1 MATPSQAHTQR
12 MDTLVGKTVGHYEVF
27 ENLGAGGMGLVY
39 GARDTR
45 LGRPVAIKV
54 LPDEVA
60 KDTVHLHRLKREA
73 RALAAV
79 NHPNIAA
86 IYGIEDD
93 DPSGCFLVLE
103 RVDGETLAAR
113 LKRGPLPLVD
123 ALRIGHSIAAALQ
136 AAHEKGIV
144 HRDLKPANVMV
155 SASGVVK
162 VLDFGIARLVPA
174 GSSGDRPSDETVT
187 ALTQPGRVIGT
198 PAYMSPEQIRGAE
211 QDERTDIFAFGC
223 VLYESLAGTRAFRGA
238 TPHEVMA
245 SVLFTE
251 PNWHALPGGTPPP
264 VRALLARCL
273 EKDASARY
281 RDMGDVREMVE
292 ALIEGRSVESVP
304 ASRTEPDAKRH
315 NLPVQLTSFVG
326 RSLEIAECT
335 HRLSQG
341 RLLTLTGVGGSGKS
355 RLMLQVAEGL
365 IDRYPGG
372 IWFVDLSAFS
382 DPTRAAA
389 TLAAALGLR
398 QAPGESLS
406 QTVTTYLRERS
417 ALVLFDNC
425 EHLLAPMA
433 EQIRA
438 LLRECPHLRILAT
451 SREALHIDGE
461 RTYTVPPLSL
471 PDARRGDPESAGASE
486 AVRLFVDRARLVRPG
501 FELDDQSAPIV
512 AEICRRLDGIPL
524 ALELAAARMKL
535 LSAAEIH
542 TRLEDRFRLLGGGTR
557 SAVSRHQTLRAT
569 IQWSY
574 DHLTAGEQGLLRGLS
589 VFAGGW
595 TLEAATA
602 LGGDG
607 RDEVE
612 TLDLLTALAE
622 KSLVLIDSASA
633 AGSRYRFLETVR
645 QYALETLRE
654 AAEEKRWR
662 NAHLNYMLALVE
674 RAEPELIGPHQE
686 AWFKQLDVEHENILS
701 AMGWCEH
708 ADEGAAKAL
717 RMGGALWRFWW
728 FGGHFA
734 LGLATLRTALDRDGT
749 AAATPERAQA
759 LYAAAQMAREM
770 GDHGQA
776 RDLFHQSLDVATALG
791 DPSRIA
797 RAYNGLGN
805 TAEYAGD
812 YASARKYHEMAL
824 ALSRQ
829 LGNKRAVAIDL
840 HNLGIVLMIQ
850 KEFDAARP
858 MFEEGLEVFR
868 GIGDVNSVQATVTHL
883 ATIAA
888 QTKQFP
894 AACRYFA
901 ESFQLAEE
909 LPSQPLTADSLESF
923 AVMAVEMGATEL
935 AATILGTAGAVRE
948 KTAYALSVETKI
960 VLEAT
965 HARIRSQLGEARQAA
980 LDAEGRGM
988 TFEAAVRLV
997 RDWLADAVTH
1007 AGAPAPDL
1015 P

>member
-1 MATPSQAHTQR
+1 M
-12 MDTLVGKTVGHYEVF
+12 GKTVAHYEVF
-27 ENLGAGGMGLVY
+27 ENLGAGGMGQVY

-45 LGRPVAIKV
+45 LGRTVAIKV

-73 RALAAV
+73 RALAAI

-93 DPSGCFLVLE
+93 DPSSCFLVLE

-113 LKRGPLPLVD
+113 LKRGPLPLAD
-123 ALRIGHSIAAALQ
+123 ALRVGHSIAGALK

-155 SASGVVK
+155 SSSGVVK
-162 VLDFGIARLVPA
+162 VLDFGIARLVPG
-174 GSSGDRPSDETVT
+174 GSSGDRASDETQT

-223 VLYESLAGTRAFRGA
+223 VLYESLTGTRAFRGA
-238 TPHEVMA
+238 TAAEVMA
-245 SVLFTE
+245 SVLFRE
-251 PNWHALPGGTPPP
+251 PNWRALPGTTPPP
-264 VRALLARCL
+264 VRDLLGRCL
-273 EKDASARY
+273 EKDSSSRY
-281 RDMGDVREMVE
+281 RDMGDVRDLVE
-292 ALIEGRSVESVP
+292 ALIQGRPVESAP
-304 ASRTEPDAKRH
+304 APRTEPDAKRH
-315 NLPVQLTSFVG
+315 NLPAQLTSFIG
-326 RSLEIAECT
+326 RSLEVAECM
-335 HRLSQG
+335 HRLSLG

-355 RLMLQVAEGL
+355 RLMLRVAEEL

-372 IWFVDLSAFS
+372 VWFVDLSAIS
-382 DPTRAAA
+382 DPTRAGAA
-389 TLAAALGLR
+389 LAAALGLR
-398 QAPGESLS
+398 QVPGESLS
-406 QTVTTYLRERS
+406 QTVTTHLRARS
-417 ALVLFDNC
+417 TLVLFDNC
-425 EHLLAPMA
+425 EHMLAPMA
-433 EQIRA
+433 EQIRT
-438 LLRECPHLRILAT
+438 LLRECPHLHVLAT
-451 SREALHIDGE
+451 SREALRIEGE
-461 RTYTVPPLSL
+461 RSYTVPPLSL
-471 PDARRGDPESAGASE
+471 PDARLADPEAAGASE
-486 AVRLFVDRARLVRPG
+486 AVWLFVERARLVRPG
-501 FELDDQSAPIV
+501 FALDVQSTPIV
-512 AEICRRLDGIPL
+512 VEICRRLDGIPL
-524 ALELAAARMKL
+524 ALELAAARMKI
-535 LSAAEIH
+535 LSATDIR
-542 TRLEDRFRLLGGGTR
+542 TRLEDRFRLLTGGSRT
-557 SAVSRHQTLRAT
+557 ALSRHQTLRET

-574 DHLTAGEQGLLRGLS
+574 DHLTAEEQGLLRGLS

-595 TLEAATA
+595 TLEAAAA
-602 LGGDG
+602 LDGKG
-607 RDEVE
+607 RDEMEV
-612 TLDLLTALAE
+612 LNLLTALAE
-622 KSLVLIDSASA
+622 KSLVLIDSTPA
-633 AGSRYRFLETVR
+633 ADSRYRFLETVR
-645 QYALETLRE
+645 QYALEKLRE
-654 AAEEKRWR
+654 GAEEKRWR
-662 NAHLNYMLALVE
+662 DEHLNYMLDFVE

-686 AWFKQLDVEHENILS
+686 SWFKRLEAEHENILS

-708 ADEGAAKAL
+708 ADSGAAKAL
-717 RMGGALWRFWW
+717 RMGGSLWRFWW

-734 LGLATLRTALDRDGT
+734 LGLATLRTALDRDG
-749 AAATPERAQA
+749 AASATPERAQA

-770 GDHGQA
+770 GDYGQA
-776 RDLFHQSLDVATALG
+776 RDLFHQSLEVATALG

-812 YASARKYHEMAL
+812 YASARSYHEMAL

-858 MFEEGLEVFR
+858 LFEEGLDVFR

-923 AVMAVEMGATEL
+923 AVMAVEMGAAEL
-935 AATILGTAGAVRE
+935 AARILGTAEAVRE
-948 KTAYALSVETKI
+948 ATAYALSVETKS

-965 HARIRSQLGEARQAA
+965 RARIRSQLGEERQAA
-980 LDAEGRGM
+980 LDAEGRGT
-988 TFEAAVRLV
+988 TFEAAVQSV
-997 RDWLADAVTH
+997 REWLA
-1007 AGAPAPDL
+1007 GALKQPADPL
-1015 P
+1015 